1 MKNRPSDLEYIVFDN
16 RNSLD
21 FNLGIVSVSGLL
33 STPERDITKVS
44 CPGSDGDL
52 IIDNGSFKNVS
63 IDFEAYILPESPQFK
78 AVKKSLDSL
87 CMEIKD
93 WLIDEEYFGY
103 KKLMSSRQPGYYRY
117 GKIDT
122 KLDIEDIFRKIGSC
136 TLTFDCK
143 PYIYNEAGDIKL
155 YLTQNKEYEL
165 LNPEKYKSKPV
176 ITLIGNGNAT
186 VTINDIDYEITSVS
200 DKLVIDCERKIV
212 YNADGVPE
220 TGKLK
225 LINNEFPVFV
235 KGTNFV
241 KFTTL
246 DSGIKE
252 VVIEP
257 KWRRI

>member
-1 MKNRPSDLEYIVFDN
+1 MKNRPNDLEYIVYNN

-21 FNLGIVSVSGLL
+21 FNLGIVSAKGLL
-33 STPERDITKVS
+33 GTPERDVTKVS
-44 CPGSDGDL
+44 CPGSNGDL
-52 IIDNGSFKNVS
+52 IIDNNRFNNVL
-63 IDFEAYILPESPQFK
+63 IEFGAYILPESPQFD

-93 WLIDEEYFGY
+93 WLIDEEDFGY
-103 KKLMSSRQPGYYRY
+103 KKLYSSRQPGYYRMASFN
-117 GKIDT
+117 T
-122 KLDIEDIFRKIGSC
+122 ALDIEDILRQIGSC
-136 TLTFDCK
+136 TLSFDCK
-143 PYIYNEAGDIKL
+143 PYMYNEAGDIKL
-155 YLTQNKEYEL
+155 YLTQNRGYQL
-165 LNPEKYKSKPV
+165 LNPEKYKSRPI
-176 ITLIGNGNAT
+176 ITLIGHGNASI
-186 VTINDIDYEITSVS
+186 TINGVKYEVSSVS
-200 DKLVIDCERKIV
+200 DKLVIDCERKIT

-246 DSGIKE
+246 NSGIKE
-252 VVIEP
+252 VIIEP